1 VKVRKAVIPAAGLG
15 TRFLPAS
22 KAQPKEMLPVVDTP
36 AIQYV
41 VEEAVR
47 AGLDDILIVIGRGK
61 YAIEDHF
68 DRSWELEKLLAD
80 KGSDQLLRQVQEI
93 ADMAEIHYI
102 RQKMPLGLGHA
113 VSVAEQHVGDEP
125 FAVLLG
131 DDLIGEDEKLLA
143 NMVEC
148 YEHHQLSVIAAM
160 EVARSQISAYGA
172 IAPGD
177 AVEPDVFQINDIIEK
192 PAPDEAPSNLAT
204 IGRYVLHPD
213 VFDALRVTKPGVKGE
228 IQLTDAIKL
237 LTRPQ
242 GGKGALAMA
251 FTGTR
256 YDVGDKNDYLRAT
269 VELAAR
275 RDDIGPAFVA
285 FLRDF
290 VARLDSDSGPNET
303 RP

>member
-1 VKVRKAVIPAAGLG
+1 
-15 TRFLPAS
+15 
-22 KAQPKEMLPVVDTP
+22 
-36 AIQYV
+36 
-41 VEEAVR
+41 
-47 AGLDDILIVIGRGK
+47 
-61 YAIEDHF
+61 
-68 DRSWELEKLLAD
+68 
-80 KGSDQLLRQVQEI
+80 
-93 ADMAEIHYI
+93 
-102 RQKMPLGLGHA
+102 
-113 VSVAEQHVGDEP
+113 
-125 FAVLLG
+125 
-131 DDLIGEDEKLLA
+131 
-143 NMVEC
+143 MVEC

-160 EVARSQISAYGA
+160 EVARSQICASGA